1 MRRKIFTLS
10 DNMKILFRKLTVLF
24 LFTIILTGCGY
35 NSFQQYDETIK
46 ESWSEV
52 LNQYQRRADL
62 IRNLVKT
69 VQGYATH
76 EKDVFEQVTEARAK
90 VGSIQMTPEL
100 LSDENAMKKFQESQ
114 AVVTSSLSRLLAV
127 AENYPQLKADGGF
140 RDLQAQLEGTEN
152 RIAVARKR
160 YIESIKE
167 YNILTRSFPSNLTAK
182 MFGYLPK
189 ANFAVENEKQIST
202 PPVVDFGAK

>member
-1 MRRKIFTLS
+1 MDCMLTSVSHGIESVGCFVRCRMRRKIFTLS

-127 AENYPQLKADGGF
+127 AENYPQ
-140 RDLQAQLEGTEN
+140 
-152 RIAVARKR
+152 
-160 YIESIKE
+160 
-167 YNILTRSFPSNLTAK
+167 
-182 MFGYLPK
+182 
-189 ANFAVENEKQIST
+189 
-202 PPVVDFGAK
+202 

>member
-1 MRRKIFTLS
+1 M
-10 DNMKILFRKLTVLF
+10 
-24 LFTIILTGCGY
+24 
-35 NSFQQYDETIK
+35 
-46 ESWSEV
+46 
-52 LNQYQRRADL
+52 
-62 IRNLVKT
+62 
-69 VQGYATH
+69 
-76 EKDVFEQVTEARAK
+76 
-90 VGSIQMTPEL
+90 
-100 LSDENAMKKFQESQ
+100 
-114 AVVTSSLSRLLAV
+114 
-127 AENYPQLKADGGF
+127 
-140 RDLQAQLEGTEN
+140 QAQLEGTEN